1 MALQARCPP
10 TPLESVLNDKLE
22 DNSDEAQQVAPLFL
36 VASIGVGAASVGAAP
51 VGGAAIHR
59 SMAPVMKMGKLA
71 KIDSKTTFTL
81 DVGHITTS

>member
-1 MALQARCPP
+1 M
-10 TPLESVLNDKLE
+10 LNDKRE
-22 DNSDEAQQVAPLFL
+22 DNSDEAQRVTPLFL
-36 VASIGVGAASVGAAP
+36 VASIGVGAGAASVGAAP

-81 DVGHITTS
+81 DVGHIITS